1 MKRQHISSVIS
12 CISFYYFDITFA
24 AISLFLKL
32 IIVTYYE
39 HNKYGKAI
47 FGVGGKLNVDRRFN
61 RHGDILG

>member
-1 MKRQHISSVIS
+1 MKRQQISSVIS
-12 CISFYYFDITFA
+12 CIGFYYFDITFA

-47 FGVGGKLNVDRRFN
+47 FGVGKN
-61 RHGDILG
+61 